1 MSAESLSPRLLRNYW
16 LDVALFLAF
25 LAVFITG
32 ELRGRWHQGLAI
44 ALGAGLAMHLVW
56 HWPSLKRLPVTL
68 LGHGGSRSLANA
80 AADLPLV
87 VILVLTLA
95 SGLIASPWLTASP
108 DHSWVFR
115 HHVLPKLMLVSVIV
129 HLALHRAWI
138 AWATG
143 RIPGRYAKW

>member
-16 LDVALFLAF
+16 LDVALLLGF

-32 ELRGRWHQGLAI
+32 ELKGRWHQGLAI
-44 ALGAGLAMHLVW
+44 ALCAGLAVHLAW
-56 HWPSLKRLPVTL
+56 HWPALKRLPVTL
-68 LGHGGSRSLANA
+68 LGRSGPRSRANA
-80 AADLPLV
+80 AVDLPLM
-87 VILVLTLA
+87 VILVFTLA
-95 SGLIASPWLTASP
+95 SGLIASPWLTAAP

-115 HHVLPKLMLVSVIV
+115 HHVLPKLMLGGVVV

-143 RIPGRYAKW
+143 RIPGRYAKR